1 MRRTHKDSS
10 ARLTNGPLHSIHL
23 SVFQLNSALSPSPV
37 ARGGLA
43 FTSRIS
49 LFMFGELSRTLRT
62 DALGHS
68 KCWPQRL
75 WIGGSVVPPKRG
87 VCVCV
92 FLWAAGGLVSWD
104 CLLACAPCACVQ
116 NIHVRP
122 QSMCVHLCVRLC
134 FGCIKLGG
142 DGGSGQSTV
151 RKKKGGMF
159 WVLQV
164 GFQGC
169 GMMH

>member
-1 MRRTHKDSS
+1 MARCKHASAQRGMCLNFLWDGHTRTPQHVW
-10 ARLTNGPLHSIHL
+10 TNGPLHSIHL

-49 LFMFGELSRTLRT
+49 LFMCGELSRTLRT

-92 FLWAAGGLVSWD
+92 FLWAEGVGQLGLLIGVCPVCVCAEHPCEAPKHARSSVRVS
-104 CLLACAPCACVQ
+104 LL
-116 NIHVRP
+116 
-122 QSMCVHLCVRLC
+122 
-134 FGCIKLGG
+134 
-142 DGGSGQSTV
+142 
-151 RKKKGGMF
+151 
-159 WVLQV
+159 W
-164 GFQGC
+164 
-169 GMMH
+169 MH